1 MPTQTDLSLPLHAI
15 SPELEFSTWVGQL
28 VKSHRA
34 SLVRTAM
41 REGLLAEEALDA
53 VQEAF
58 ATFIQRREWR
68 SLPRD
73 TPDAPKLLTTLVQNH
88 ARNLRRK
95 HSRKDEGMNAI
106 TGNAEVDSA
115 WRQLDELMIEA
126 EEHLKL
132 TGCIATLK
140 EVQRTVVTA
149 RVFEG
154 TSGLEVAGEMGLT
167 PTNVAVILHRAR
179 EHLRGCLEASRDH
192 FGIQP
197 KVDRKAPGT
206 GS

>member
-1 MPTQTDLSLPLHAI
+1 MTTPNEVALPLHAV
-15 SPELEFSTWVGQL
+15 SPELDFSGWVGHL
-28 VKSHRA
+28 VTTHRSA
-34 SLVRTAM
+34 LMRAAM

-73 TPDAPKLLTTLVQNH
+73 TADAPKLLTTLVQNH

-95 HSRKDEGMNAI
+95 HSRKDEGMDALS
-106 TGNAEVDSA
+106 GNAEVDTA

-140 EVQRTVVTA
+140 EVQRTIVTA
-149 RVFEG
+149 RFFEG
-154 TSGLEVAGEMGLT
+154 ASGLEVADEMGLT
-167 PTNVAVILHRAR
+167 PGNVAVILHRAR
-179 EHLRGCLEASRDH
+179 EQLRGCLEASREH
-192 FGIQP
+192 FGMTVKTPQTSP
-197 KVDRKAPGT
+197 
-206 GS
+206 